1 MRRTILALVI
11 LTMLAAVPALAQSV
25 VSDADRE
32 AMRGIPDTWGLS
44 IGGFWQTFNSKVRL
58 NGRNNATGD
67 WINLEKDLGLDHR
80 LTDLDV
86 QGFYRFSPHSR
97 LDLSFTSWN
106 REYSKTLE
114 RQITWGDAVY
124 DAGITLAASNKA
136 NLINLIYKYSFF
148 NNGKVDF
155 GVNGGLSTL
164 TMKTKLTGE
173 GTISGGGSV
182 AATLAES
189 KSVIAPIPVLG
200 VHFEMTLA
208 ERLFWRAEANFFA
221 ANIAGL
227 NGNLTEYLTS
237 VDYFVTRNIGLGA
250 GFSGTR
256 YRITKRDTQAGD
268 FFLRYGF
275 NGVIAYAKLV
285 F

>member
-1 MRRTILALVI
+1 
-11 LTMLAAVPALAQSV
+11 MLAAVPALAQSV